1 MSLESFKEFVK
12 KRPNLINYVE
22 TKEKTWQEFYNLYTL
37 YGENSNIW
45 DKYNNTYI
53 TKPTTLKDVFNI
65 FKDIDMDLCDVCK
78 LTFVCDTY
86 QNASKIRDKFQW
98 AYEDILD
105 SAIIEEYPPGAKP
118 IAVYILRMIILCD
131 NNKSIKWKDLLY
143 YEE

>member
-1 MSLESFKEFVK
+1 MNINISFRCSTDIEQYYEVAKEAISKLDASSRPELEYTDGIGGHPTICIHIK
-12 KRPNLINYVE
+12 NININ
-22 TKEKTWQEFYNLYTL
+22 K
-37 YGENSNIW
+37 
-45 DKYNNTYI
+45 
-53 TKPTTLKDVFNI
+53 VFNI

>member
-65 FKDIDMDLCDVCK
+65 FKDVDM
-78 LTFVCDTY
+78 
-86 QNASKIRDKFQW
+86 SKFQESITSLQKGINYIGDIVKTKEGENIQKPS
-98 AYEDILD
+98 YEARPMYKYFDD
-105 SAIIEEYPPGAKP
+105 
-118 IAVYILRMIILCD
+118 
-131 NNKSIKWKDLLY
+131 
-143 YEE
+143 